1 MMITGFYTFSVLY
14 FSRERPCGFTFFR
27 FSVLH
32 FSVLSFFHLQTPTH
46 FHQIDHLPG
55 RSIDLEGKT
64 YLYFSGTAYLGLPH
78 NPDFQDLIQEGLHNY
93 GSVYGSSRNGNLQL
107 TVYDRAEQKLA
118 LRAGAEAALTL
129 SSGMLAGQAAIR
141 QLMLD
146 GYEFIY
152 SPDVHPAVWHLPQVE
167 IPKGSFTAWHEQ
179 LTGTNRAANRHQ
191 SPITNHK
198 LALVT
203 NSVDALRGKLYDF
216 EWVNKLPADKE
227 FVLLVDDSH
236 GMGVTGDGGSGVW
249 GRIPKRKNVRVI
261 VTASLAKAM
270 GLPGGVIFSDAAT
283 LQRIRYSAYFGGC
296 SPISPDHLYAYLHA
310 DALYA
315 DAYKRLQANI
325 NRFTDS
331 IRTLNLL
338 SFTDNYPVFYTERD
352 ELYPFLLE
360 RGIFIYSFSYPKPT
374 DKANTR
380 IVLSAWH
387 TSEDIQQLSEACHDF
402 ARRKI

>member
-1 MMITGFYTFSVLY
+1 M
-14 FSRERPCGFTFFR
+14 
-27 FSVLH
+27 
-32 FSVLSFFHLQTPTH
+32 QTPTH

-55 RSIDLEGKT
+55 RSIVLENNN

-78 NPDFQDLIQEGLHNY
+78 NPDFQDLIQEGLHQY

-107 TVYDRAEQKLA
+107 TIYRQAEQKLA
-118 LRAGAEAALTL
+118 SWAGAEAALTL

-141 QLMLD
+141 QLMLE

-152 SPDVHPAVWHLPQVE
+152 SPDVHPAVWHLPQVD

-179 LTGTNRAANRHQ
+179 LTGTNRAENRHNSQ
-191 SPITNHK
+191 ITIHK

-216 EWVNKLPADKE
+216 EWVNKLPEDKE

-236 GMGVTGDGGSGVW
+236 GLGVTGDGGRGVW

-283 LQRIRYSAYFGGC
+283 LHRIRYSAYFGGC

-315 DAYKRLQANI
+315 DAYERLQANI
-325 NRFTDS
+325 NQFTDS

-352 ELYPFLLE
+352 KLYPFLLE

-387 TSEDIQQLSEACHDF
+387 TPQDIHQLSEACHDF
-402 ARRKI
+402 AKRKI

>member
-1 MMITGFYTFSVLY
+1 
-14 FSRERPCGFTFFR
+14 
-27 FSVLH
+27 
-32 FSVLSFFHLQTPTH
+32 LQTPTH

-55 RSIDLEGKT
+55 RSIDLEGKN

-78 NPDFQDLIQEGLHNY
+78 HPDFQDLIQKGLHNY

-141 QLMLD
+141 QLMLE

-167 IPKGSFTAWHEQ
+167 IPKMEFTDWSLQ
-179 LTGTNRAANRHQ
+179 FTVDLK
-191 SPITNHK
+191 SKITNHK
-198 LALVT
+198 SQICLVT
-203 NSVDALRGKLYDF
+203 NAVDALRGKLYDF
-216 EWVNKLPADKE
+216 EWVNQLPDDKE

-236 GMGVTGDGGSGVW
+236 GMGVTGEGGRGVW

-270 GLPGGVIFSDAAT
+270 GLPGGVIFSDVAT
-283 LQRIRYSAYFGGC
+283 LHRIRYSAYFGGC

-315 DAYKRLQANI
+315 DAYERLQANI
-325 NRFTDS
+325 NQFTSS
-331 IRTLNLL
+331 IRSLNLL

-387 TSEDIQQLSEACHDF
+387 TPEDIQQLSEACHDF
-402 ARRKI
+402 AKRKI

>member
-1 MMITGFYTFSVLY
+1 M
-14 FSRERPCGFTFFR
+14 PA
-27 FSVLH
+27 
-32 FSVLSFFHLQTPTH
+32 PTH
-46 FHQIDHLPG
+46 FHQIAHLPG
-55 RSIDLEGKT
+55 RTIDIEGQE

-78 NPDFQDLIQEGLHNY
+78 NPAFQGLIQEGLHQY

-107 TVYDRAEQKLA
+107 TIYEQAEQKLA
-118 LRAGAEAALTL
+118 SWAGADAALTL
-129 SSGMLAGQAAIR
+129 SSGMLAGQAAVR
-141 QLMLD
+141 QLMLE
-146 GYEFIY
+146 GYEFRY

-179 LTGTNRAANRHQ
+179 LTSTSHNSQ
-191 SPITNHK
+191 ITIHK

-216 EWVNKLPADKE
+216 EWVNQLPDDKE

-236 GMGVTGDGGSGVW
+236 GLGVTGTGGRGVW
-249 GRIPKRKNVRVI
+249 DRIPKTKNVRLI

-270 GLPGGVIFSDAAT
+270 GLPGGVIFSDPAS
-283 LQRIRYSAYFGGC
+283 LHHIRYSAYFGGC
-296 SPISPDHLYAYLHA
+296 SPVAPDHLYAYVQA
-310 DALYA
+310 EAIYQ

-325 NRFTDS
+325 RQFTDS
-331 IRTLNLL
+331 IRGLNLL
-338 SFTDNYPVFYTERD
+338 SFTDNYPVFYSERD

-380 IVLSAWH
+380 VVLSAWH
-387 TSEDIQQLSEACHDF
+387 TPDDIQKLSAACRDF
-402 ARRKI
+402 AALYL